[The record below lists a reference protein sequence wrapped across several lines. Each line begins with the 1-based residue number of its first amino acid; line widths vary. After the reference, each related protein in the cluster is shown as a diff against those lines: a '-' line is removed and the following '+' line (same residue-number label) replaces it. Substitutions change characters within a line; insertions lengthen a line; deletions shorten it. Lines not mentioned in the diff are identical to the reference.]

1 DNFTGANI
9 YTWTRDLAPKMIQD
23 RGRSIFLEGVGHSIP
38 AEKPGLMTHQVV
50 QFLVKEAGIKPTAA
64 NAFAQWRTTSVTF
77 DQRGNGGI
85 ECNVAVRGRFEPI
98 MNCLIYV
105 AKDVGQIEYTFGVQR
120 DPADPYMPPLPQRD
134 VYMAPMALYE
144 MKEFSGA
151 LLHEESSSQVPYIPN
166 ARKVVDEIIKLKQ
179 DDE

>member
-1 DNFTGANI
+1 AIEWARASQHEVYDPMFRRWHWRMCFEQTVYSHSHFEPGAETPPYLKNVGRTLLMAGSEDNFTGANI

-85 ECNVAVRGRFEPI
+85 EGNVAVRG
-98 MNCLIYV
+98 
-105 AKDVGQIEYTFGVQR
+105 
-120 DPADPYMPPLPQRD
+120 
-134 VYMAPMALYE
+134 
-144 MKEFSGA
+144 
-151 LLHEESSSQVPYIPN
+151 
-166 ARKVVDEIIKLKQ
+166 
-179 DDE
+179 

>member
-1 DNFTGANI
+1 MQPTPTTF
-9 YTWTRDLAPKMIQD
+9 
-23 RGRSIFLEGVGHSIP
+23 
-38 AEKPGLMTHQVV
+38 
-50 QFLVKEAGIKPTAA
+50 TAA
-64 NAFAQWRTTSVTF
+64 PS
-77 DQRGNGGI
+77 
-85 ECNVAVRGRFEPI
+85 ES
-98 MNCLIYV
+98 
-105 AKDVGQIEYTFGVQR
+105 IEYTFGVQR

-179 DDE
+179 DDEQRLPGFDEDSLQIVEQPSASFDEQSLKIEEHPLPGFDEASLGIVDHPPPPPPPPKRTPVFDESSLQITTS